1 MYPYNIIHLTPH
13 VLTMHDSR
21 FISMSDMKYN
31 AIVSTGIKIVERVA
45 IPPELVPKD
54 AQVEIMAKVQYVYDV
69 CVWVRMQV
77 YVCMFSYIW

>member
-1 MYPYNIIHLTPH
+1 
-13 VLTMHDSR
+13 MHDSR